1 MSEISF
7 LCGLGNPGEEFA
19 STRHNLGFDT
29 LDLLARRKKL
39 GWKKKNGTAL
49 VCQWNCGSGK
59 VVLIKPLTYM
69 NLSARAFKFYPSI
82 SEDSLLVICD
92 DINLPLG
99 RLRIRNSGGSGG
111 HKGLES
117 ISGYFAN
124 DGYARLRMGVGPSP
138 SGEEWSDFV
147 LAPFVGDERQIA
159 GRMIEDAADAVE
171 MIVRAGI
178 EAAQE
183 AFNKRS
189 GSSDERV

>member
-1 MSEISF
+1 MSDISF
-7 LCGLGNPGEEFA
+7 LCGLGNPGEEYA

-39 GWKKKNGTAL
+39 GWKKKDGTAL
-49 VCQWNCGSGK
+49 VCQWNSGSGV

-69 NLSARAFKFYPSI
+69 NLSARAFKFYPSL

-99 RLRIRNSGGSGG
+99 RLRIRSSGGSGG

-124 DGYARLRMGVGPSP
+124 DGYSRLRMGVGPSP
-138 SGEEWSDFV
+138 PGEEWSDFV
-147 LAPFVGDERQIA
+147 LAPFVGGDRQIA
-159 GRMIEDAADAVE
+159 ESMIEDAADAVE

-178 EAAQE
+178 EASQRE
-183 AFNKRS
+183 FNKRS
-189 GSSDERV
+189 SS

>member
-1 MSEISF
+1 MPEISF

-29 LDLLARRKKL
+29 LDLLARRNKL

-49 VCQWNCGSGK
+49 VCQWNCGSRR

-69 NLSARAFKFYPSI
+69 NLSARAFNFYRSL
-82 SEDSLLVICD
+82 SEESLLVICD

-99 RLRIRNSGGSGG
+99 RLRIRDSGGSGG

-117 ISGYFAN
+117 ISGYFKS

-147 LAPFVGDERQIA
+147 LAPFAGDEKQIA
-159 GRMIEDAADAVE
+159 ERMIEDAVDAVE

-178 EAAQE
+178 EASQRE
-183 AFNKRS
+183 FNKRP
-189 GSSDERV
+189 DRP